1 MNDSVF
7 WLVAL
12 ITVALA
18 IGFAGFQGIIKTT
31 REKPAAQIVVSNT
44 VKSLGRVTK
53 VRLDKDPLEIVLTYE
68 VDGEMVKTVTYR
80 FDQEKGWQE
89 KKKE

>member
-1 MNDSVF
+1 MNEFGLAAIVIGVMVLF
-7 WLVAL
+7 FG
-12 ITVALA
+12 TVE
-18 IGFAGFQGIIKTT
+18 IIKTVK
-31 REKPAAQIVVSNT
+31 EKPVAQVVVSNT

-53 VRLDKDPLEIVLTYE
+53 VKMNKDPLEIVLTYE
-68 VDGEMVKTVTYR
+68 VDGEGLKTATYR